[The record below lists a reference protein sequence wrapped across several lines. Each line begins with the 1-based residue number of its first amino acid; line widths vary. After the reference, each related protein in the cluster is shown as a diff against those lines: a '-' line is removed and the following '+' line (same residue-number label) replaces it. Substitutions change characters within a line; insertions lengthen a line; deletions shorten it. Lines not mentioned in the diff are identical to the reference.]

1 MEYALDNALYQWE
14 DGQRRLALSEP
25 ATRVVVLERAVAAV
39 LEEMRRRLGSSFRL
53 EELVAFYARG
63 VDWAE
68 AIAAANGAGVDGSAV
83 IDAAFARYARCSGD
97 FAGGRPRDRLQRD

>member
-14 DGQRRLALSEP
+14 DGQRRVALSES
-25 ATRVVVLERAVAAV
+25 ATRVVLERAVAAV

-68 AIAAANGAGVDGSAV
+68 AIAAANGAGVDGFAV
-83 IDAAFARYARCSGD
+83 IDAAFARYARYSGD
-97 FAGGRPRDRLQRD
+97 FAGGRPRERLQRD